1 MYLNLPNENK
11 KIIDFISKEC
21 YIIIPFDAFGR
32 YLEYRNLAE
41 MGTNDEIRKNIVE
54 TSRKI
59 FAKFGFKKTTMW
71 DIANS
76 VSKAKSTIYHY
87 FKSKND
93 IFKAVIEK
101 EFYMLKQR
109 ILKSIN
115 AVAEP
120 ERKIYLYT
128 ITKINGAKEFNNL
141 YSVILNEYSNEYVF
155 LKGVIE
161 KIKEEE
167 IIVLRNIIE
176 EGIKT
181 GKFFIN
187 NVESVVDS
195 IFFTIKG
202 LEIQSQLS
210 NGFKLSSE
218 KIGNVVKLIIHGIT
232 KK

>member
-76 VSKAKSTIYHY
+76 VSK
-87 FKSKND
+87 
-93 IFKAVIEK
+93 VIEK

-167 IIVLRNIIE
+167 IMVLRNIIE

-187 NVESVVDS
+187 NIESVVDS

-218 KIGNVVKLIIHGIT
+218 KIDNVVKLIIHGIT